1 MEELLRQ
8 ALREL
13 AADPA
18 RSLVA
23 VAQSLLL
30 LVALAWAGR
39 KLARRQL
46 AARQAKVA
54 AELAAAETAEQ
65 DGIRLQEEA
74 RGIAGRVEQQV
85 ADILRAARE
94 QAEQERQTSLTGIEA
109 DAGQLV
115 RQARETVES
124 EKNRVVREA
133 SDRLIRLTAAAARRY
148 LDEVLTE
155 TQRRTLIQRAILESL
170 EEMTGAPVARDAGV
184 A

>member
-8 ALREL
+8 VLSEL
-13 AADPA
+13 AADPV
-18 RSLVA
+18 RSLVEL
-23 VAQSLLL
+23 AQSLLL

-39 KLARRQL
+39 RFARRQL

-54 AELAAAETAEQ
+54 AEVAAAGTAER

-74 RGIAGRVEQQV
+74 RGVAGRIEQQV

-94 QAEQERQTSLTGIEA
+94 QAEQERQTSLARIET
-109 DAGQLV
+109 DAGQLL

-124 EKNRVVREA
+124 ESNRVVREA
-133 SDRLIRLTAAAARRY
+133 SDRLIRLTAVAARRY

-155 TQRRTLIQRAILESL
+155 SQRRTLIQRAILESL
-170 EEMTGAPVARDAGV
+170 EEMTGAPVPRDAGV